1 MKIPQLRF
9 LIHERMYHVIYQQEF
24 PWGSN
29 DFQKG
34 ESRGQR
40 GGVETNG
47 HQLMGVSPLY
57 AFSLNNCL
65 SPRA

>member
-34 ESRGQR
+34 ESRGQK
-40 GGVETNG
+40 GGG
-47 HQLMGVSPLY
+47 LKLMDI
-57 AFSLNNCL
+57 N
-65 SPRA
+65 